1 MHAFAATNLLTWK
14 QSAKVRVG
22 DTVFLYVS
30 APVKAI
36 IYRCRVVKTDIP
48 YDYRGANLKI
58 DRVMQL
64 QLEHRYDH
72 AQFPLSLLRQY
83 GVKSVQGPR
92 HLPAALLEEL
102 DH

>member
-1 MHAFAATNLLTWK
+1 MHAFADTDLLTWK
-14 QSAKVRVG
+14 QSARVQVG

-58 DRVMQL
+58 DRVMHL
-64 QLEHRYDH
+64 QLEHRYDTLS
-72 AQFPLSLLRQY
+72 FPFLC
-83 GVKSVQGPR
+83 
-92 HLPAALLEEL
+92 
-102 DH
+102 